1 MDDYS
6 EYRAVLA
13 KVDAKFAE
21 IEQRHPQQFACR
33 RGCHSCCLPGLTVA
47 EVERAHIAEWLDRH
61 PETVAHLQQLAASDP
76 HSSQRCAFLDAQGGC
91 AVFAVRPLMCRV
103 HGAPTRVTGQSGGG
117 VVLDVCRLNF
127 AGPQAP
133 LLSDLPTA
141 DFVDQ
146 QLVATL
152 LYVVGQRFA
161 GPLAGRRTV
170 LRLGPI
176 LQPGSE

>member
-1 MDDYS
+1 MQDFA

-21 IEQRHPQQFACR
+21 IQARHPQQFACR

-47 EVERAHIAEWLDRH
+47 EVERAHIAQWLAEH
-61 PETVAHLQQLAASDP
+61 PEKMQELGELAAANP
-76 HSSQRCAFLDAQGGC
+76 HEGQRCALLDAQGAC
-91 AVFAVRPLMCRV
+91 AIFAVRPLMCRV
-103 HGAPTRVTGQSGGG
+103 HGAPTRVTLQAEAA
-117 VVLDVCRLNF
+117 VQLDVCRLNF
-127 AGPQAP
+127 AAP
-133 LLSDLPTA
+133 GAPALMDLPPG

-161 GPLAGRRTV
+161 GELAGRRTALQLAV
-170 LRLGPI
+170 LLDPA
-176 LQPGSE
+176 